1 MITIIPAAGRGS
13 RFKELGKLYPKCLLP
28 VNNKPIIQH
37 NIETIYDISE
47 KINIVIQPKDE
58 ELFDS
63 ILSLYKTRD
72 KIFFKYPDES
82 KNEGPLTSIWSGRE
96 TPFATDKNHL
106 IILSDIIIP
115 DIKNLD
121 FSTNFITY
129 EKVPDYQRWC
139 LIDTSGPNN
148 ILVDKPKEKPNF
160 PFYAVNGIYNISGR
174 DFFKIQDIIDSPTN
188 IETQISFWLK
198 DVVFDARELDVLDF
212 GTLDEY
218 RKERKVP
225 HCRHFNSVDK
235 NGLIISKSSENSN
248 KIFREYSW
256 LKNIPIELQPFA
268 VRTFDCSWEPFSY
281 NMESIPHPTL
291 REYMLFLGTDSF
303 DDFLNQIKDFIEI
316 ERNYIGPDF
325 FDTILE
331 KTQTRMQ
338 KIFHP
343 EQIKK
348 ISSLLYNIRD
358 IINGTSSIMH
368 GDLVASNI
376 FFDENSCEIKVID
389 PNGELYG
396 SFLYDL
402 AKLNQSFTTPYDYI
416 DSGLYVEDFVYQKSQ
431 EKYREKWRNFLN
443 ENYLEFV
450 EAIDIL
456 TLSLMCSLI
465 PLHSDTPNNQ
475 ELYKR
480 WCEERL

>member
-1 MITIIPAAGRGS
+1 MKNIIIPAAGRGS

-28 VNNKPIIQH
+28 VNNKPIIQY

-47 KINIVIQPKDE
+47 TINVVIQPKDE
-58 ELFDS
+58 ELFKEV
-63 ILSLYKTRD
+63 LSLYKTFD
-72 KIFFKYPDES
+72 KIKFKYPDES
-82 KNEGPLTSIWSGRE
+82 NNEGPLTSIWAGRE
-96 TPFATDKNHL
+96 NNQKDYL

-115 DIKNLD
+115 NITDLD
-121 FSTNFITY
+121 FSKNFVTY

-139 LIDTSGPNN
+139 LIDTTREKNV
-148 ILVDKPKEKPNF
+148 LVDKPKEKPDF
-160 PFYAVNGIYNISGR
+160 PFYAVNGIYNINKS
-174 DFFKIQDIIDSPTN
+174 DFFKIQEIIESPFN

-198 DVVFDARELDVLDF
+198 DVEFEARELKVLDF

-218 RKERKVP
+218 RRERKIP
-225 HCRHFNSVDK
+225 NCRHFNSVDK

-268 VRTFDCSWEPFSY
+268 VRTFDCTWEPFAY
-281 NMESIPHPTL
+281 NMESIPHPTM

-303 DDFLNQIKDFIEI
+303 DDFLSQIKDFIEI
-316 ERNYIGPDF
+316 ERNYSGPNF
-325 FDTILE
+325 FNFLVQ
-331 KTQTRMQ
+331 KTETRM
-338 KIFHP
+338 KGIFSP
-343 EQIKK
+343 EQIKNM
-348 ISSLLYNIRD
+348 IYLLYSVKETIEN
-358 IINGTSSIMH
+358 NSSIMH

-389 PNGELYG
+389 PNGDLYG

-431 EKYREKWRNFLN
+431 DKYKDKWRKFLN
-443 ENYLEFV
+443 DNYSEFV
-450 EAIDIL
+450 EVIDIL

-475 ELYKR
+475 ELYKK